1 MKTSP
6 RNCRSEVPS
15 DSLAI
20 DVEAIVGAKLP
31 ASGMA
36 EVKRRGYGEDGIYFD
51 HGGDDLGVA
60 VCPRAR

>member
-1 MKTSP
+1 
-6 RNCRSEVPS
+6 
-15 DSLAI
+15 
-20 DVEAIVGAKLP
+20 
-31 ASGMA
+31 MA